1 MNGAILQTA
10 SGFNW
15 DAQAHFSLNRS
26 KILELAEGVSVYDIN
41 TVDALQIAATE
52 GGKYG
57 DIYGQRFVRHDGQIV
72 VGEDSLPL
80 ITTERELIGNQNP
93 DWMVRILIIGTFRV
107 WLVFG
112 ELT

>member
-1 MNGAILQTA
+1 M
-10 SGFNW
+10 
-15 DAQAHFSLNRS
+15 
-26 KILELAEGVSVYDIN
+26 ELAEGVSVYDIN

-107 WLVFG
+107 WLVLG